1 MPLTAKG
8 NEIKGAMEKE
18 YGGKK
23 GEQVFYASRNA
34 GKITGVDA
42 QKMDQ
47 IMDSV
52 GKLAERF
59 DSMEKR
65 CDAMGT
71 PSSAK
76 EINAEISDL
85 LKLMRTYRK
94 EGNEQ
99 KASEVEKDIKR
110 LESKIRMNGN

>member
-18 YGGKK
+18 YGSSEKGK
-23 GEQVFYASRNA
+23 QVFYASRNA

-42 QKMDQ
+42 QKMDK

-59 DSMEKR
+59 DSLDKR
-65 CDAMGT
+65 CDAM
-71 PSSAK
+71 SA
-76 EINAEISDL
+76 
-85 LKLMRTYRK
+85 
-94 EGNEQ
+94 
-99 KASEVEKDIKR
+99 
-110 LESKIRMNGN
+110 SK